1 MINCIQVIAQ
11 QQALLANG
19 GRPGG
24 QQQPVQPTNS
34 AAQQQ
39 QVMGLTQQQQGLGT
53 APGGPTVAQPGLGA
67 GQQPRQPG
75 GQNGLGGPY
84 ASHMQVCPT

>member
-1 MINCIQVIAQ
+1 MVV
-11 QQALLANG
+11 ALVASSNQCN
-19 GRPGG
+19 P
-24 QQQPVQPTNS
+24 PT
-34 AAQQQ
+34 AQQQ
-39 QVMGLTQQQQGLGT
+39 QVMGLAQEQQGLGT
-53 APGGPTVAQPGLGA
+53 APQSPTVGQPGLGA